1 MSLIKGLYTALT
13 IVMGVNAIT
22 SLYLFWPRVNTSTS
36 VKAEPTKSD
45 AVWTWKDTIWFSLM
59 LIAVILLVSIAL
71 FISSVYKTRFLM
83 TIIMISYILGQIA
96 RAFPSAETVGNIVR
110 GKASKTLG
118 ANDCFSIITLALLVS
133 YLNTYGI
140 LDKAVE
146 YVNRQTNTI
155 LSDWMMLGFYVVSIA
170 IATFFIC
177 SLALTPLKIAIKLFI
192 KISSHFSNWK
202 ERPFFNKLKKRV
214 NGTYSTKTWTAS
226 LIECSMKQRS
236 AVCHLLRLGVPIT
249 IILDILRLA
258 VLFVYELAVSM
269 IWHLVCITVSVG
281 KVFSKIG
288 KWILSL
294 SDRNVVVIS
303 FRIAIILGLGCT
315 VVINQYE
322 PFLINPET
330 TSVFEFLSSTIIIPI
345 ILEWILSYKTQIK
358 M

>member
-1 MSLIKGLYTALT
+1 MRLIKGLYMALA
-13 IVMGVNAIT
+13 IVTGANAIT

-45 AVWTWKDTIWFSLM
+45 AVWTWKDTIWIILM
-59 LIAVILLVSIAL
+59 LIAVILLVSIAQ
-71 FISSVYKTRFLM
+71 FMSSVYITRFLM

-96 RAFPSAETVGNIVR
+96 SFFPSAETVGNIVR
-110 GKASKTLG
+110 GKASKILG
-118 ANDCFSIITLALLVS
+118 ANDYSCIITLAILVS
-133 YLNTYGI
+133 ILNTYGI

-146 YVNRQTNTI
+146 YVNCQTNTI

-170 IATFFIC
+170 ITTFFIC
-177 SLALTPLKIAIKLFI
+177 SLALTPLKIAIKLFV
-192 KISSHFSNWK
+192 KISSRFSNWK
-202 ERPFFNKLKKRV
+202 ERPFLNKLKKRV
-214 NGTYSTKTWTAS
+214 NGTYSTKTWTVS
-226 LIECSMKQRS
+226 LIECSINHRS
-236 AVCHLLRLGVPIT
+236 VVRYLFRLGVPIT

-258 VLFVYELAVSM
+258 VLLVYELAVS
-269 IWHLVCITVSVG
+269 IVWHLVCITMSVG

-294 SDRNVVVIS
+294 SDRNVVIIS

-330 TSVFEFLSSTIIIPI
+330 TSVFEFLSSTIIIPV